1 MSNPKKRTPIGVFE
15 VLKSIMDAK
24 VAPLREAV
32 NTGNRAQTELP
43 VLCERISNLQTFIRN
58 SRYDPADVREAETE
72 ITEYEYQLHGIQKK
86 IARGQSAEK
95 DLVYADNFYASY
107 ADTCRQIRNM
117 PMVDELRRQCRA
129 LEDKL
134 SRLED
139 NMFACEINL
148 DEAARSSA
156 VVAQSRDDLDAYSR
170 EYQEQSAQLDL
181 LRAQLASLQK

>member
-1 MSNPKKRTPIGVFE
+1 MSNPKKRTPIGVFK

-58 SRYDPADVREAETE
+58 SRYDPSDTREAEIE

-95 DLVYADNFYASY
+95 DLAYAEKFYASY
-107 ADTCRQIRNM
+107 ADTCRKIQNMSAIR
-117 PMVDELRRQCRA
+117 ELQSQCRII
-129 LEDKL
+129 EGRL
-134 SRLED
+134 SCLED
-139 NMFACEINL
+139 NMFACEINM
-148 DEAARSSA
+148 DETVRTPDI
-156 VVAQSRDDLDAYSR
+156 VTQAQDDLEAYSR
-170 EYQEQSAQLDL
+170 EYREQSVCLDT
-181 LRAQLASLQK
+181 LRARLAELQK